1 MHEPTKADRSGAP
14 WAAVALLAGLA
25 GGLLGAGATWL
36 LAVARAETG
45 AAPESVRDEALAR
58 QVGELSQRIEALRAA
73 LARAPDAGA
82 APADADGSAPAP
94 PADAAQLRAS
104 IDALSV
110 ALGSLVV
117 QGGAP
122 AEPRLIIPPADS
134 SRRNSLETQIGRDV
148 QAMRDRHLFWTDQE
162 LLDAYGPPDFIAVQD
177 GVEQWTYA
185 FASGSAAFAMH
196 LRRVFDVFSD

>member
-14 WAAVALLAGLA
+14 WTAVALLAGLA

-36 LAVARAETG
+36 RAATRAEKA
-45 AAPESVRDEALAR
+45 AAPTSVRDEALAA
-58 QVGELSQRIEALRAA
+58 QVADLSRRIEALNQA
-73 LARAPDAGA
+73 LAHPPDTGA
-82 APADADGSAPAP
+82 APADGDTTTPQPVTDAPE
-94 PADAAQLRAS
+94 LRAAL
-104 IDALSV
+104 DALTV
-110 ALGSLVV
+110 ALRGIAVPS
-117 QGGAP
+117 GTP
-122 AEPRLIIPPADS
+122 AEPRLVIPPTDP
-134 SRRNSLETQIGRDV
+134 SRRSALETQIGRDI

-196 LRRVFDVFSD
+196 LRRVFEVYSD